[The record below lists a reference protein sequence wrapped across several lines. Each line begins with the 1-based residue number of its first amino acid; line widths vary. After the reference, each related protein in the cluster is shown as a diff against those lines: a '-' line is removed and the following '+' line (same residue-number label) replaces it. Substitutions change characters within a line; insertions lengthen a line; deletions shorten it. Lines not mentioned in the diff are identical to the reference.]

1 METLKINTFHLANPS
16 ASLNKQQRDEI
27 EILIKKLSINNSFK
41 SLKEIYFL
49 NINHTSFSV
58 EVLPNSKGWRQA
70 LSDKICRELK
80 LSHLKD
86 PKTNR
91 LFL

>member
-1 METLKINTFHLANPS
+1 MKPTENTFRLANPS
-16 ASLNKQQRDEI
+16 ASLDLQQQEQI
-27 EILIKKLSINNSFK
+27 KVLILTLSRNNSFK
-41 SLKEIYFL
+41 SLKEIYFEK
-49 NINHTSFSV
+49 ITATSFSV
-58 EVLPNSKGWRQA
+58 MVLPNSKGWRQA
-70 LSDKICRELK
+70 LSDKICRELE